1 MVYAVPII
9 VFMDDVSGNVSKQ
22 WNKHI
27 VVYASNGNLSQEMIE
42 KEFCTCFITSSP
54 HASPTE
60 LMRAVRESISIAAET
75 GVSAWDCRD
84 EEEVLL
90 LPHSGFFAG
99 DNPMQAEECS
109 HAGLACNFLYRTC
122 EVGGTKAMKSSL
134 EGYLAL
140 FKSGRIRTP
149 QSALS
154 MLSGGTS
161 KIDAS
166 RQTTGIRNA
175 GLQAIIDT
183 VVDLGKQLRK
193 PQDGE
198 QKLSEAE
205 LTARLEAEFERL
217 LNGHSLNNHIN
228 PLLGM
233 PGVNIHLD
241 TPTEILHTILLGI
254 VKYFWGQT
262 VFILEKSKLLSVLQS
277 WMESISQNGLNLPSF
292 SPDYMCRYRGS
303 LIGKHFKS
311 LAQVMPFLVYD
322 LVPQIVV
329 DGWNVIGELVVL
341 LWHTTI
347 EDREKYLVSAMH
359 VRHDILIL
367 KPKFHFLI

>member
-1 MVYAVPII
+1 MVYTVPII
-9 VFMDDVSGNVSKQ
+9 IFMDDVSGNILKQ

-27 VVYASNGNLSQEMIE
+27 VIYASNERVCIHFVTL
-42 KEFCTCFITSSP
+42 SP

-60 LMRAVRESISIAAET
+60 LMRAVQESIRFAYNYSLAHAAEM

-90 LPHSGFFAG
+90 LPHGGFFAG
-99 DNPMQAEECS
+99 DNPMQVEECS
-109 HAGLACNFLYRTC
+109 HAGLACNFLCCTC
-122 EVGGTKAMKSSL
+122 EVGKTKAMKSSL

-140 FKSGRIRTP
+140 LESGCIRTP
-149 QSALS
+149 LCTEQEVRKQAALS
-154 MLSGGTS
+154 MLSGGTR

-166 RQTTGIRNA
+166 HQTTGIRDA

-183 VVDLGKQLRK
+183 VVDWGKQLRK

-198 QKLSEAE
+198 QKLLEAK
-205 LTARLEAEFERL
+205 LTARLEAEFEKL
-217 LNGHSLNNHIN
+217 LNGHSLDNHIN

-241 TPTEILHTILLGI
+241 TLTEILHTILLGI

-277 WMESISQNGLNLPSF
+277 WMD
-292 SPDYMCRYRGS
+292 PDYMCRYRGS

-347 EDREKYLVSAMH
+347 EDCKKYLVKANLT
-359 VRHDILIL
+359 R
-367 KPKFHFLI
+367 